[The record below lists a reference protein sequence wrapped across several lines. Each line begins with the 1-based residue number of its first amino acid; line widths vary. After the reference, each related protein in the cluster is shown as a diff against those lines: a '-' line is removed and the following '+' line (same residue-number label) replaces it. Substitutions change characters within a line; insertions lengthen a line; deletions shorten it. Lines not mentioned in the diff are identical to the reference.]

1 MSIQHLANNA
11 APVLSATLLMNPPA
25 AQYRPNGGP
34 QTLRRPVPKR
44 PRRGW
49 RTLLKA
55 TVRPLIPV
63 RYRSRVRL
71 VLVASNALPKAASP
85 ARAGR
90 DNHDR
95 KAA

>member
-1 MSIQHLANNA
+1 MSIQHLASNA

-25 AQYRPNGGP
+25 SQYRPSRG
-34 QTLRRPVPKR
+34 QHTLRPPVPKR
-44 PRRGW
+44 PRRNW

-55 TVRPLIPV
+55 TVRPLVPV

-71 VLVASNALPKAASP
+71 VLVASNALPKPASL
-85 ARAGR
+85 ATAGH
-90 DNHDR
+90 DKHDR